1 MKTAVALAL
10 LLCAPAAHAYNEAIH
25 AFLTVDAFA
34 GRESWLAEE
43 LPAPAPAEIEAL
55 RALFYREAAARSA
68 PFRARFPSL
77 ERFDA
82 WEMKRYFMLNPKAQV
97 HGFDPV
103 DLRPMK
109 RSDLLALASRWPDDD
124 DRNRYRFR
132 YDDDRKVVRASD
144 GSILP
149 EDPATLDFGGLTR
162 TTSQGHAHY
171 GLVEGPLS
179 DDPEVLKKDPRRFA
193 LPKTAHAYG
202 AELAQLYT
210 DLALLAAT
218 SDLRGGEWL
227 ATCFAGAAFHHIE
240 DVGNQI
246 HTVQVGFYDFFR
258 DAFVQ
263 SKLRDLVT
271 LGGVFGAR
279 RSLKQIGVR
288 LIANHHLFSED
299 LFAKRVAEVISGAP
313 GSTEVR
319 EAIADLDRDDPAL
332 VVEAERRLARS
343 PDMFGSDLAQAV
355 IELSSPEGAEVYR
368 LAYSLSARTLRQGG
382 GHEYDGANGDDPDAY
397 LAPPSPGR
405 DRALAAFYAL
415 EGRGLRR
422 AATAIRLW
430 EGKFEAA
437 LRSPSAEVR
446 AGAVDRTVS
455 FLDRYQREAA
465 TRRAS
470 YQPEEERTSP
480 IAWGYPIAAVIA
492 GAAVVLFA
500 TRRRHFVKKHF
511 DQGLG

>member
-1 MKTAVALAL
+1 MKTAVALAI
-10 LLCAPAAHAYNEAIH
+10 LLCAPAAHAYNEVIH
-25 AFLTVDAFA
+25 AFLTVQAFA

-68 PFRARFPSL
+68 AFRARFPSL
-77 ERFDA
+77 DRFDA

-103 DLRPMK
+103 DLRSMK
-109 RSDLLALASRWPDDD
+109 RGDLLALASRWPDDD
-124 DRNRYRFR
+124 ERNRYRFH
-132 YDDDRKVVRASD
+132 YDDARKAALAPD

-149 EDPATLDFGGLTR
+149 EDPATLDFGGLTG

-193 LPKTAHAYG
+193 IPKTAHAYG

-218 SDLRGGEWL
+218 SDLPGREWL
-227 ATCFAGAAFHHIE
+227 VTCFAGAAFHHIE

-258 DAFVQ
+258 DAYLQ
-263 SKLRDLVT
+263 SKLRDVVT
-271 LGGVFGAR
+271 LGGVFAPR

-288 LIANHHLFSED
+288 LVANHHLFSED
-299 LFAKRVAEVISGAP
+299 LFAKRVAEVIAGAP
-313 GSTEVR
+313 GSVEVR
-319 EAIADLDRDDPAL
+319 EARAGLERDDPPL

-343 PDMFGSDLAQAV
+343 PDVFGSDLAQAV

-368 LAYSLSARTLRQGG
+368 LAYALSARTLRQGG
-382 GHEYDGANGDDPDAY
+382 GHEYDGAKGDDPDAY
-397 LAPPSPGR
+397 LAPPSAER
-405 DRALAAFYAL
+405 DRDLAAFYAL

-422 AATAIRLW
+422 AATALRLW
-430 EGKFEAA
+430 ERQFEAA
-437 LRSPSAEVR
+437 LRRLHVR
-446 AGAVDRTVS
+446 AGAADRTVS

-465 TRRAS
+465 TRRSS
-470 YQPEEERTSP
+470 YQPEQERGPP
-480 IAWGYPIAAVIA
+480 IAWGYPIAAVVIVA
-492 GAAVVLFA
+492 GVVLFA

-511 DQGLG
+511 DERLG

>member
-1 MKTAVALAL
+1 MKAGRAVALAL
-10 LLCAPAAHAYNEAIH
+10 LLCAPAARAYNETIH
-25 AFLTVDAFA
+25 AFLTVRAFA
-34 GRESWLAEE
+34 LRESWLAEE
-43 LPAPAPAEIEAL
+43 LPAPAAEEIDAL
-55 RALFYREAAARSA
+55 RAIFYREAAAGSA
-68 PFRARFPSL
+68 SFRARFPSVD
-77 ERFDA
+77 RFDA

-109 RSDLLALASRWPDDD
+109 RGELLAIASRWPDDD
-124 DRNRYRFR
+124 ERNRYRFR
-132 YDDDRKVVRASD
+132 YSADREVVHASD

-149 EDPATLDFGGLTR
+149 EDPATLDFGGLTG

-193 LPKTAHAYG
+193 IPKTAHAYG

-210 DLALLAAT
+210 DLALLAGA
-218 SDLRGGEWL
+218 SDLPGRDWL

-258 DAFVQ
+258 DAFLQ

-271 LGGVFGAR
+271 LGGVFGPR

-288 LIANHHLFSED
+288 LVANHHLFSED
-299 LFAKRVAEVISGAP
+299 LFAKRVAEAISGAP
-313 GSTEVR
+313 GSAEVR
-319 EAIADLDRDDPAL
+319 DAIAGLDRDDPGL

-343 PDMFGSDLAQAV
+343 PDSFGGDLAQSV

-368 LAYSLSARTLRQGG
+368 LAYTLSARTLRQGG
-382 GHEYDGANGDDPDAY
+382 GHEYDGSKGDDPDAY
-397 LAPPSPGR
+397 LAPPSPER
-405 DRALAAFYAL
+405 DRALARFYAL

-422 AATAIRLW
+422 AATALRLW
-430 EGKFEAA
+430 ERQFEAA
-437 LRSPSAEVR
+437 LRARPAEIR
-446 AGAVDRTVS
+446 TGAVARTVS
-455 FLDRYQREAA
+455 FLDRYQTEAA

-470 YQPEEERTSP
+470 YQPEKETASA
-480 IAWGYPIAAVIA
+480 ISWGYPIAAVA
-492 GAAVVLFA
+492 LVCSAVVLFA
-500 TRRRHFVKKHF
+500 RKRRR
-511 DQGLG
+511 GNIS